1 LITEPAEPAG
11 LRLVPALCPIC
22 EVEDVDPTGVGEDF
36 EYGTSPDTFLAVT
49 CRRCSLL
56 YLAMRPAESEGGRI
70 YPDNYHAFHFN
81 PAEFGLAYK
90 VRRWLEAKRLRRW
103 TRGLPADARIL
114 DVGCGDGFHLRL
126 LRENGNPGW
135 TLEGVDAD
143 PRAVAAAKGHGL
155 TVHAGNVEDLGL
167 SPGYHLAV
175 MVMIIEHVPDPAALL
190 KTVRGLLAPG
200 GRLVV
205 VTDNAGSP
213 DAKIFGGRHWG
224 GYHFPRHFHL
234 FTRKTLAA
242 AAIKA
247 GLEPERVVT
256 SVSPVNWVYS
266 FRNWF
271 QDWGAPRWVVNRF
284 SLSSAPAMGVFT
296 LADIALAYLGRGG
309 NLQAVLRNPNK

>member
-1 LITEPAEPAG
+1 MNDPPPRDFDATLRRAFVSSVITRDPPRPAAAAPARELAEPPEPAG

-36 EYGTSPDTFLAVT
+36 EYRTSPDTFLAVT

-56 YLAMRPAESEGGRI
+56 YLAMRPAESEGSRI
-70 YPDNYHAFHFN
+70 YPDTYHAFHFD

-126 LRENGNPGW
+126 LRETGHPGW
-135 TLEGVDAD
+135 ALEGVDAD

-155 TVHAGNVEDLGL
+155 TVHAGDVQTLGL
-167 SPGYHLAV
+167 TPGYHLAL
-175 MVMIIEHVPDPAALL
+175 MVMTIEHVADPVAML
-190 KTVRGLLAPG
+190 TCVRRLLAPG
-200 GRLVV
+200 GKLVI

-213 DAKIFGGRHWG
+213 DAKLFRGRHWG

-234 FTRKTLAA
+234 FTKRTLAA
-242 AAIKA
+242 VAVKA
-247 GLEPERVVT
+247 GWSR
-256 SVSPVNWVYS
+256 S
-266 FRNWF
+266 
-271 QDWGAPRWVVNRF
+271 G
-284 SLSSAPAMGVFT
+284 SARPSA
-296 LADIALAYLGRGG
+296 R
-309 NLQAVLRNPNK
+309 